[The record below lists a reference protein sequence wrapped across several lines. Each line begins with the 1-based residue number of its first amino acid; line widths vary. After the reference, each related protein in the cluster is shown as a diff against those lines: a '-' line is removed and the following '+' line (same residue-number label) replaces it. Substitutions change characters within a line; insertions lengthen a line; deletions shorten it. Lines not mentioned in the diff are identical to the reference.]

1 MIFRKLK
8 NPSDFFKTLPED
20 WLDELLPQWP
30 VLKTT
35 SEVYGV
41 IKDYQVISG
50 GIVFNQNLPQLSPVE
65 IQAALL
71 FQGAKYKL
79 TTKGILLTAPYI
91 GYIYTQPEFRGMGAS
106 SFWFH
111 SLFDQ
116 CKNQRYWLSIEDLQL
131 SAFYQK
137 FGFSIHEFEGQSLD
151 EYVMFKAF

>member
-41 IKDYQVISG
+41 IKDNQVISG

-71 FQGAKYKL
+71 FQGAV
-79 TTKGILLTAPYI
+79 YI
-91 GYIYTQPEFRGMGAS
+91 GYIYTQPEFRGIGAS

>member
-41 IKDYQVISG
+41 IKDNQVISG

-71 FQGAKYKL
+71 FQGA
-79 TTKGILLTAPYI
+79 PYI

-116 CKNQRYWLSIEDLQL
+116 CNNQRYWLSIEVLQL

-137 FGFSIHEFEGQSLD
+137 FGFSIHEFQGQSLD